1 MEKQERQFIPGLS
14 VLLLAILLFSGT
26 GLYLHDSR
34 GVAYGVVGAIIWGG
48 AVLVT
53 FLLGTIYL
61 SRRVLP
67 IRGNPGWSEGF
78 RLLWR
83 NYLGG
88 ASAIPLLRKR
98 SSTTESVRRKKAKT
112 QELAPSFTSLG
123 AGFLPSYQAAAI
135 TRGSS
140 YARPAGP
147 GLVFLNYGESVAQLF
162 DLRPQVRKLAVSA
175 NTRDG
180 IPIESAVSVTFQVR
194 RPAVD
199 PRPGRE
205 AERAKIPYPYSP
217 AAIFD
222 LNYAGSMA
230 GEEERQNWT
239 EQVAPQAAALLVSE
253 ISRYTLDEL
262 LAGAGTATLGQIK
275 KSIKDALERQQG
287 DDEHQTLSRGIE
299 IISVGVGLP
308 KLSDDVLA
316 KRLSSWQ
323 VEWQN
328 RVRQERVT
336 GEIEANRLFQQARAR
351 AMIENIENLL
361 VSIDAMQQQNR
372 AELHEAVMS
381 RLITVLEGISA
392 DKTLDPLSTQ
402 PLMISL
408 AQETSEEM
416 RSVMDRKEK

>member
-1 MEKQERQFIPGLS
+1 MEKRERQFIPGLS
-14 VLLLAILLFSGT
+14 VLLLAVVLFSGI
-26 GLYLHDSR
+26 GLFLRDSR
-34 GVAYGVVGAIIWGG
+34 GVAQGVVGALIWGG
-48 AVLVT
+48 AVFVT

-61 SRRVLP
+61 SRQVLP

-83 NYLGG
+83 NYLAG
-88 ASAIPLLRKR
+88 ASAILKLQKRK
-98 SSTTESVRRKKAKT
+98 SPADSMRRQKTKAE
-112 QELAPSFTSLG
+112 ELAPSFEYLS
-123 AGFLPSYQAAAI
+123 AGFLPSHQAAAI

-140 YARPAGP
+140 FSRPAGP
-147 GLVFLNYGESVAQLF
+147 GLVFLKSGEKVARLF
-162 DLRPQVRKLAVSA
+162 DLRPQVRKQTVSA

-180 IPIESAVSVTFQVR
+180 IPVETAVVVNFRVR
-194 RPAVD
+194 RPAVP

-205 AERAKIPYPYSP
+205 AEAAKIPFPYSP

-230 GEEERQNWT
+230 GEDDRLSWT

-253 ISRYTLDEL
+253 VSRYTLDEL
-262 LAGAGTATLGQIK
+262 LAGAGTATIGQIK
-275 KSIKDALERQQG
+275 KNIKDALERQQG

-299 IISVGVGLP
+299 IVNVGVGLP
-308 KLSDDVLA
+308 KLSEDVLE
-316 KRLSSWQ
+316 KRLATWQ

-328 RVRQERVT
+328 RVRQERMA
-336 GEIEANRLFQQARAR
+336 GEIGANRLFQQARAR

-361 VSIDAMQQQNR
+361 VSIDSMQQQNR
-372 AELHEAVMS
+372 AELHEVVMS
-381 RLITVLEGISA
+381 RLITVLEGMSA
-392 DKTLDPLSTQ
+392 DKTLDPLSTR

-416 RSVMDRKEK
+416 RTVLERQEG